1 MFRLLIFATV
11 GVLIGGAIACL
22 KANAATK
29 NAIVFRIFI

>member
-29 NAIVFRIFI
+29 NAIIIQVFI